1 MLEERENESE
11 VRLRDQIRCVK
22 VSYIWAFIVVSNFGI
37 NAQRVFL
44 VFGKR

>member
-1 MLEERENESE
+1 MKVKSE
-11 VRLRDQIRCVK
+11 IRDVK

>member
-1 MLEERENESE
+1 MLEERESESE
-11 VRLRDQIRCVK
+11 VREKLVRVCD
-22 VSYIWAFIVVSNFGI
+22 IWAFIVVSNFGI